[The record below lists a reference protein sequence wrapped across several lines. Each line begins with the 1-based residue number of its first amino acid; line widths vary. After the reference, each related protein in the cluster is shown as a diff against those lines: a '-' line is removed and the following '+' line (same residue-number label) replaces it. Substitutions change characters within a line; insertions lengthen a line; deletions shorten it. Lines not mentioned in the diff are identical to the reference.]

1 MQVVLIV
8 IDSGGIGAAPDAEDF
23 GDPGASTIAHAVQA
37 VGGHALPHLSMMGLD
52 RLTPLAGT
60 MSQPLAGAAARIAP
74 RANGKDTL
82 AGHWEMMGLL
92 VQEPFRTY
100 AEGFPPDVVAALEER
115 FGRPVLGNKPASG
128 TEIIAELGAQ
138 HMQTGYPIVYTS
150 QDSVLQIAAH
160 EEIVP
165 IETLYDWCQGARE
178 VMTGPHRVGRIIAR
192 PFVGRPGAFQRTA
205 NRHDY
210 AVAPWDD
217 TMVDRMQAAGIET
230 VAIGKIGDIFSRQGF
245 DQHIPT
251 VSNQDGLEKTLE
263 VISDPA
269 FDRFVFTN
277 LVEFDSHYGH
287 RRNPAGYVDAL
298 AELDAFLPRLW
309 EQLNPDD
316 QLWITADH
324 GCDPTYRGTDHTRE
338 WVPWLT
344 YGERLPRVI
353 GADRST
359 LSDIGATLGGL
370 WQLTTVGPGRPWNAL
385 LRGGQ

>member
-1 MQVVLIV
+1 MQVVLLV
-8 IDSGGIGAAPDAEDF
+8 IDSGGIGAAPDAETF
-23 GDPGASTIAHAVQA
+23 GDPGASTIEHALQV
-37 VGGHALPHLSMMGLD
+37 VGGRSLPHLSMMGLD
-52 RLTPLAGT
+52 RLTPLLGT
-60 MSQPLAGAAARIAP
+60 VSQPLAGAAARLAP

-82 AGHWEMMGLL
+82 AGHWEMMGLV

-100 AEGFPPDVVAALEER
+100 PEGFPSDVVSALENR
-115 FGRPVLGNKPASG
+115 FGRPLLGNKPASG
-128 TEIIAELGAQ
+128 TEIIADLGAT
-138 HMQTGYPIVYTS
+138 HMETGYPIVYTS

-160 EEIVP
+160 EDIVALD
-165 IETLYDWCQGARE
+165 TLYAWCQAARE
-178 VMTGPHRVGRIIAR
+178 VMSGSHRVGRIIAR
-192 PFVGRPGAFQRTA
+192 PFRGSPGAFQRTA

-230 VAIGKIGDIFSRQGF
+230 VAVGKIGDIFSRQGF

-251 VSNQDGLEKTLE
+251 TSNMDGLEKTME
-263 VISDPA
+263 VLSDPA

-287 RRNPAGYVDAL
+287 RRNPSGYVDAL
-298 AELDAFLPRLW
+298 ADLDAFLPRLW
-309 EQLNPDD
+309 AKLDPDD

-353 GADRST
+353 GEDRTT

-370 WQLTTVGPGRPWNAL
+370 WQLTTVGPGHPWDAL
-385 LRGGQ
+385 LRGAQ